1 VKKLHD
7 ARYPYVTIVPIF
19 DNLWALKELG
29 STNFLLKGSEKAL
42 LIDTAYGLTDYRA
55 LTRELVG
62 DLPLLVANSHA
73 HPDHNA
79 GNNRFEAVMVGKQ
92 DAERDKG
99 EVSPKDRADILEFMK
114 DMLKPYPDFD
124 PEAYYPGLSKEVIPL
139 NEGDVIDLGD
149 LKLRVMEI
157 PGHTV
162 GSVALWE
169 KEKGWIFTGDTAL
182 TWEVWGQLR
191 DSAPL
196 HIYAE
201 SLEKLAALVPEL
213 NHVFPAHGVPEA
225 PMGEF
230 MLPPEI
236 LTIYARGTRAIVEG
250 KARVE
255 PYQNSSPFFD
265 HASVSYFEVGGM
277 AFNPENI

>member
-1 VKKLHD
+1 MEKLHD
-7 ARYPYVTIVPIF
+7 PRFPYVTIVPIF

-29 STNFLLKGSEKAL
+29 STNFLLKGSEKVL
-42 LIDTAYGLTDYRA
+42 LIDTAYGLTDYPA
-55 LTRELVG
+55 LTRALVG
-62 DLPLLVANSHA
+62 DLPLLVVNSHA

-79 GNNRFEAVMVGKQ
+79 GNHQFEAVMVGKQ
-92 DAERDKG
+92 DAERDIG

-114 DMLKPYPDFD
+114 DMLKPYPEFD
-124 PEAYYPGLSKEVIPL
+124 PETYYPGLSKEVIPL
-139 NEGDVIDLGD
+139 SEGDLIDLGD
-149 LKLRVMEI
+149 LKLTALET

-162 GSVALWE
+162 GSIALWE
-169 KEKGWIFTGDTAL
+169 KEKGWLFTGDTAL
-182 TWEVWGQLR
+182 TWEVWGQLA

-201 SLEKLAALVPEL
+201 SLEKLAALSGL
-213 NHVFPAHGVPEA
+213 THVFPAHGVPEA

-250 KARVE
+250 KAGVE
-255 PYQNSSPFFD
+255 VYQNTAPFFD